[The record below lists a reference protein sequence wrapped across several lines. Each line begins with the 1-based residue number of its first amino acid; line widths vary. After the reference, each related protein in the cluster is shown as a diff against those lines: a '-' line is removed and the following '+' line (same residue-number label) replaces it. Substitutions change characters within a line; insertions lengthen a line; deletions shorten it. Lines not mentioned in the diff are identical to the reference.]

1 MFPLSKVTMV
11 TQNRLAKSSNR
22 LPSGSFQQ
30 NILSLA
36 RMDNLVVSNIRQRP
50 IRTLVSVA
58 GVALGVCLVMLFTG
72 LARGMSNDLQRRAS
86 NVRAEIIFTR
96 PGAMLLTGSTA
107 NLSTKYVERLK
118 QIEGVEEA
126 LPVIR
131 YVFQGGRGFGFE
143 QIEGVE
149 WEPFA
154 RVNEIHIDVGKPPQ
168 GPDEIVIDETKARNN
183 KLKTGDA
190 LKLFG
195 DKPHRIVGIYSPESG
210 ARVKMTLAAMQDAL
224 ESPEKATYILVKVR
238 NPTQEVRVA
247 ERINAALPG
256 NKIQFTRDLFTSLEK
271 TIPYLGVFLRILV
284 GLAAVVSALVVM
296 LAMYTTITE
305 RTREIGILKALGA
318 SRRYIVFIIESEALL
333 ISAVGLVAGFVFSF
347 VIGYSIHQYYGLFF
361 EYSWSWALTAA
372 AIGILGGAFGA
383 LYPAVRAS
391 NLDAVSALAYE

>member
-1 MFPLSKVTMV
+1 
-11 TQNRLAKSSNR
+11 
-22 LPSGSFQQ
+22 
-30 NILSLA
+30 
-36 RMDNLVVSNIRQRP
+36 MDNLVVSNIRERP

-86 NVRAEIIFTR
+86 SVRAEIIFTR
-96 PGAMLLTGSTA
+96 PGSMQLMASTA
-107 NLSTKYVERLK
+107 NLSTKYVDSLK
-118 QIEGVEEA
+118 QIGGVQEA

-131 YVFQGGRGFGFE
+131 YVAQGGAGFGFE
-143 QIEGVE
+143 QMEGVE

-154 RVNEIHIDVGKPPQ
+154 RVNEIRLEAGAAPTAT
-168 GPDEIVIDETKARNN
+168 DEIVIDETKARNN
-183 KLKTGDA
+183 KLKVGDS

-195 DKPHRIVGIYSPESG
+195 SRPYRIVGIYSPESG
-210 ARVKMTLAAMQDAL
+210 ARVKMTLAAMQEAL
-224 ESPEKATYILVKVR
+224 ESPGKCTYILVKVR
-238 NPTQEVRVA
+238 NPDQAIEVA
-247 ERINAALPG
+247 KRIKETLPG
-256 NKIQFTRDLFTSLEK
+256 NKIQLTNDVFTSLEK
-271 TIPYLGVFLRILV
+271 SIPYLGVFLRILV

-333 ISAVGLVAGFVFSF
+333 ISAVGLFVGFVLSF
-347 VIGYSIHQYYGLFF
+347 VIGYAIHQIYGLFF
-361 EYSWSWALTAA
+361 EFGWGWGLTAA
-372 AIGILGGAFGA
+372 GIGILGGAFGA

>member
-1 MFPLSKVTMV
+1 
-11 TQNRLAKSSNR
+11 
-22 LPSGSFQQ
+22 
-30 NILSLA
+30 
-36 RMDNLVVSNIRQRP
+36 MDNLVVSNVRQRP

-86 NVRAEIIFTR
+86 NVHAEIIFTR
-96 PGAMLLTGSTA
+96 PGSMQLMVSTA
-107 NLSTKYVERLK
+107 NLSTKYVESLK
-118 QIEGVEEA
+118 QIEGVQEV

-131 YVFQGGRGFGFE
+131 YVFQGARGFGFE

-154 RVNEIHIDVGKPPQ
+154 RVNEIRIDSGRPPQ
-168 GPDEIVIDETKARNN
+168 TSDEIVIDETKARNS
-183 KLKTGDA
+183 KVKVGDTLKP
-190 LKLFG
+190 FG
-195 DKPHRIVGIYSPESG
+195 DKPYRVVGIYSPESG
-210 ARVKMTLAAMQDAL
+210 ARVKMTLAAMQEAL
-224 ESPEKATYILVKVR
+224 ESPGKCTYILVKVR
-238 NPTQEVRVA
+238 NPNEQVEVA
-247 ERINAALPG
+247 KRIDAALKG
-256 NKIQFTRDLFTSLEK
+256 NKIQFTRDIFTSLEK
-271 TIPYLGVFLRILV
+271 SIPYLGVFLRILV

-333 ISAVGLVAGFVFSF
+333 ISAVGLLAGFACSF
-347 VIGYSIHQYYGLFF
+347 AIGYAIHQFYGLFF
-361 EYSWSWALTAA
+361 EFSWSWALTAG

-383 LYPAVRAS
+383 LYPAWRAS

>member
-1 MFPLSKVTMV
+1 
-11 TQNRLAKSSNR
+11 
-22 LPSGSFQQ
+22 
-30 NILSLA
+30 
-36 RMDNLVVSNIRQRP
+36 MDNLVVSNIRQRP

-72 LARGMSNDLQRRAS
+72 LARGMSDDLQRRAQ

-96 PGAMLLTGSTA
+96 PGAMQLLSSTA
-107 NLSTKYVERLK
+107 NLSTRYVQNLK
-118 QIEGVEEA
+118 QIDGVAEA

-131 YVFQGGRGFGFE
+131 YIFQNGGSGIGFE

-154 RVNEIHIDVGKPPQ
+154 RVNELHIDSGSPPQ
-168 GPDEIVIDETKARNN
+168 AQDEIVIDEVKARNN
-183 KLKTGDA
+183 KLKVGDS

-195 DKPHRIVGIYSPESG
+195 NKPYRIVGIYSPESG

-224 ESPEKATYILVKVR
+224 ESSGKCTYILVKVR
-238 NPTQEVRVA
+238 NPNEQVQVA

-333 ISAVGLVAGFVFSF
+333 ISAVGLLAGFVLSF
-347 VIGYSIHQYYGLFF
+347 VIGYGIHQFYGLFF
-361 EYSWSWALTAA
+361 DFSFGWALTAA